1 MALQCQ
7 QDFNANVRDIERII
21 SRAGIALGIDWSNT
35 VAVRALAHEAL
46 TQGAATARASG
57 AAPDNFEKRVKA
69 ELFGMAALM
78 LRTMTVSALCG
89 QELSAGPQWKAF
101 GRALWE
107 ANEALEARATLSDQD
122 WI

>member
-7 QDFNANVRDIERII
+7 QDFNANVREIERII
-21 SRAGIALGIDWSNT
+21 ARAGIALGIDWSNA

-46 TQGAATARASG
+46 TSGAATAQASG
-57 AAPDNFEKRVKA
+57 AAPGNLEKRVKA

-78 LRTMTVSALCG
+78 LHTMTVSALCG

-107 ANEALEARATLSDQD
+107 ENQALETRASRILE
-122 WI
+122 

>member
-7 QDFNANVRDIERII
+7 QDFNANVRAIERII
-21 SRAGIALGIDWSNT
+21 CRAGIALGIDWSND
-35 VAVRALAHEAL
+35 VVVRALAHEAL
-46 TQGAATARASG
+46 TQGAATARAASN
-57 AAPDNFEKRVKA
+57 APGDITKRVKA

-107 ANEALEARATLSDQD
+107 ENEVLEARVTLSDRD
-122 WI
+122 